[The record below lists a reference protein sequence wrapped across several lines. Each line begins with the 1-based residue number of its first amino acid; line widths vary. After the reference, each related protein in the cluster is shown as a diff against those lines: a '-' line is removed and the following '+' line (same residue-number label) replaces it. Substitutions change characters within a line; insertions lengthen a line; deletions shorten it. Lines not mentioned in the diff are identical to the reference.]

1 MKVKGSNN
9 SKAISKATGN
19 KELAPYEKL
28 KLHMWSV
35 LETFVACS
43 LIVAH
48 QKETETCKLNLIF
61 INDISTSYH
70 HNI

>member
-1 MKVKGSNN
+1 MKVKGLNN
-9 SKAISKATGN
+9 SKAIS

-28 KLHMWSV
+28 KLQMWSV